1 MARGVNKV
9 ILIGNLGGD
18 PETRYMPSGG
28 AVTNITLATS
38 ETWKDKQTGQ
48 QQERTEWHR
57 VVFFNRLAEI
67 AGEYLRKG
75 SKVYLEG
82 SLRTRKWQDK
92 TSGQDRYTTEI
103 VASEMQ
109 MLDGRGEQGGG
120 GFQQGGGQGFQQQ
133 GGGYGQQGQQG
144 GGYQDE
150 FSQGRSAPSPMAPA
164 NQPAGQPQNKPAGNQ
179 PPAGGFDNS
188 FDDDIPF

>member
-109 MLDGRGEQGGG
+109 MLDGRGEG
-120 GFQQGGGQGFQQQ
+120 GFQQQGQ
-133 GGGYGQQGQQG
+133 GGGYGQQQGGGYAQQS

-150 FSQGRSAPSPMAPA
+150 FSQGRSAPSPMAPS
-164 NQPAGQPQNKPAGNQ
+164 QQRGQQGGQPQNKPAGNQ